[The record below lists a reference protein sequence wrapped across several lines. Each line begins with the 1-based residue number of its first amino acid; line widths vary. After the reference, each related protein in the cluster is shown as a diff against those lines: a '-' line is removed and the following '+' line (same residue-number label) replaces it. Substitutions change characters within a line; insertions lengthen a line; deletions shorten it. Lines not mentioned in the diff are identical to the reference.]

1 MRLSPPRPVRPDSEA
16 QHRRETRRQI
26 LLPLLAGTLLIVVLV
41 GLVLILPR
49 RAQVGIIADFML
61 TVFMLCPAAVCL
73 LPVTIGLL
81 VAAFGTGR
89 LHDRAAPPLRGLQAR
104 TAAISDR
111 ADTLANAV
119 NQRVIAYSGRLGA
132 LLRLFDVFEYKQP
145 TAVDEEATH
154 E

>member
-1 MRLSPPRPVRPDSEA
+1 MRLSQPRPLRPDSKA

-41 GLVLILPR
+41 GVVLILPR
-49 RAQVGIIADFML
+49 RAQVSIISDFLL
-61 TVFMLCPAAVCL
+61 TILMLCPAAVCL

-81 VAAFGTGR
+81 VAAFGAGR
-89 LHDRAAPPLRGLQAR
+89 LHDSAAPPLRGLQAR

-111 ADTLANAV
+111 ADALANAV
-119 NQRVIAYSGRLGA
+119 NQRVVAYGGRLGA
-132 LLRLFDVFEYKQP
+132 VLRVFDVFEYKQP
-145 TAVDEEATH
+145 TAVDEETTN